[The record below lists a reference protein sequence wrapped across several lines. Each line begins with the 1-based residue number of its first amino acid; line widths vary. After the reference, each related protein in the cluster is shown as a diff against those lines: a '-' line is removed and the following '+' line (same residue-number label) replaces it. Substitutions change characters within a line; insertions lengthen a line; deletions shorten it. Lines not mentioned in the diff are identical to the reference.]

1 MLIKNRDS
9 FNSDSFNLTNTH
21 WMSVGKFI
29 MDVCWDNGRGDDLIM
44 GLGKAMSTYFKTSH
58 KKI

>member
-1 MLIKNRDS
+1 MWIQNPDS

-29 MDVCWDNGRGDDLIM
+29 MDVCWDNGRGGDDLIM
-44 GLGKAMSTYFKTSH
+44 GLGKAIS
-58 KKI
+58 